1 MRCLQIDSG
10 DVGKIAEA
18 VQSLASNQAGLAHE
32 PSGVVR
38 PAHSCPDPLL
48 VDCLTSDCVPLQLQ
62 LDALCACV
70 ARGPQVLDT
79 LALLCQ
85 LLHKALAEPPPCA
98 AAGMGSEDLIRLMN
112 AAAELCKVAAAVFAT
127 HLAAPVRPAG
137 HSTSS
142 SHDHPAS
149 ALHVVCTALRSW
161 ADYQLASCRAPGC
174 EDDAPAAQGWSTDH
188 PPPGSV
194 TMASAPAHFGVIASA
209 QAGMPVAARQ
219 LQHAALGAIAA
230 FLPRYLCE
238 VGADQ
243 AMASLAQA
251 PVAATVVCPSGS
263 NRV

>member
-1 MRCLQIDSG
+1 
-10 DVGKIAEA
+10 
-18 VQSLASNQAGLAHE
+18 
-32 PSGVVR
+32 VR
-38 PAHSCPDPLL
+38 PAHSCPGPLL
-48 VDCLTSDCVPLQLQ
+48 ADCLTSDCVPLQLQ

-70 ARGPQVLDT
+70 VRGPQVFDT

-85 LLHKALAEPPPCA
+85 LLHKALAEPPPCGSA
-98 AAGMGSEDLIRLMN
+98 RMASEDLLHLMN
-112 AAAELCKVAAAVFAT
+112 AAAELCKVAAAVFAR
-127 HLAAPVRPAG
+127 HLHAPARPAD

-149 ALHVVCTALRSW
+149 AFHVVCTALRAW
-161 ADYQLASCRAPGC
+161 ADYQLASCRAPGGG
-174 EDDAPAAQGWSTDH
+174 DDAPAAQGWPTDH

-194 TMASAPAHFGVIASA
+194 TLASAPAHFGVIATA
-209 QAGMPVAARQ
+209 QAGMPAAARQ

-238 VGADQ
+238 VGADL

-251 PVAATVVCPSGS
+251 PVAAVVVCPSGG